1 MNINKN
7 ALRKWLKYSIVI
19 ASVLFIASL
28 LIYSHIHKSAK
39 PHIYQSAEML
49 PQKQVALV
57 LGARVYSN
65 GSLSRMMQDRADQ
78 GIALYKS
85 GKVEK
90 ILVSGDHGTK
100 QYDEVNTIRNYM
112 IKQGIPAEDIF
123 MDHAGFDTYS
133 SMYRARDVFK
143 VKSLIVVTQ
152 EFHLPRAIFLAQQ
165 LGLDAC
171 GLVADAQQYTARSRR
186 FSAVREVPA
195 CVKAFLEG
203 SIFQP
208 EPHFLGEA
216 IPISGDGRLTED
228 K

>member
-1 MNINKN
+1 MKITKN
-7 ALRKWLKYSIVI
+7 ALRKWLKYSVVI
-19 ASVLFIASL
+19 ASIGFIASL
-28 LIYSHIHKSAK
+28 LIYSHIHKTAK
-39 PHIYQSAEML
+39 PHIYSSLEGL
-49 PQKQVALV
+49 SKKQVALV
-57 LGARVYSN
+57 LGARVFSN
-65 GSLSRMMQDRADQ
+65 GNLSLMMQDRADQ

-85 GKVEK
+85 GKVSK

-100 QYDEVNTIRNYM
+100 KYDEVNTIRNYM
-112 IKQGIPAEDIF
+112 IKQGVPAEDIF

-143 VKSLIVVTQ
+143 VTSLIVVTQ
-152 EFHLPRAIFLAQQ
+152 EFHLPRAIFLAKQ
-165 LGLDAC
+165 LGLDAA
-171 GLVADAQQYTARSRR
+171 GLVADAQQYTAKSRR

-208 EPHFLGEA
+208 EPHFLGEV